1 MTPCLQHSKFST
13 GSGISNEI
21 IYCMFCRISF
31 DGELLD
37 IISVEVEDSG
47 RFTCEALNPAGK
59 ISKDFVIIVQ
69 GLQ

>member
-1 MTPCLQHSKFST
+1 MTPCLQHSSFLI

-37 IISVEVEDSG
+37 IISVEVEVSG

-59 ISKDFVIIVQ
+59 KSKDFVIIVQ
-69 GLQ
+69 GL

>member
-1 MTPCLQHSKFST
+1 MQY
-13 GSGISNEI
+13 I
-21 IYCMFCRISF
+21 IFIHFYMLRRISF

-37 IISVEVEDSG
+37 IISVEVEDAG

>member
-1 MTPCLQHSKFST
+1 MQY
-13 GSGISNEI
+13 I
-21 IYCMFCRISF
+21 IFIHFYVLCRISF

-69 GLQ
+69 GLW

>member
-1 MTPCLQHSKFST
+1 MTPCLQHSSFLI

-31 DGELLD
+31 DGELSD
-37 IISVEVEDSG
+37 IISVEVEDAG
-47 RFTCEALNPAGK
+47 KFTCEALNPAGK

>member
-1 MTPCLQHSKFST
+1 MTPCLQNSIFSI

-31 DGELLD
+31 DGELFD
-37 IISVEVEDSG
+37 IISVEVEDAG
-47 RFTCEALNPAGK
+47 RFTFEALNPAGK

-69 GLQ
+69 GL